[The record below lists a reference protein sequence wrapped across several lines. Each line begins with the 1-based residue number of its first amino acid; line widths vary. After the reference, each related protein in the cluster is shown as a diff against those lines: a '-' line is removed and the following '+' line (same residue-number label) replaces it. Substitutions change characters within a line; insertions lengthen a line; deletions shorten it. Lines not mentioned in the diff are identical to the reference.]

1 MTAPFADAQVA
12 EVLIRT
18 LRQLVVLE
26 HRKHPSTLHSWGAM
40 KSYLWPRLP
49 HTAQVPD
56 LATALLAAD
65 AAISSGVKFD
75 AWCAGAVLR
84 SRAGNTWRGCFYQ
97 PYKATRDPRVTNR
110 GVRAERALR
119 GD

>member
-1 MTAPFADAQVA
+1 MTVPFSDAQVA

-18 LRQLVVLE
+18 LRQLVHQE
-26 HRKHPSTLHSWGAM
+26 HRKHPTTLRNWQAM
-40 KSYLWPRLP
+40 KAHLWPRLP
-49 HTAQVPD
+49 HTDQVPD

-65 AAISSGVKFD
+65 AAIASGVKFD
-75 AWCAGAVLR
+75 QWCHGALLR
-84 SRAGNTWRGCFYQ
+84 SRAGYAWRGCLYQ

-110 GVRAERALR
+110 GVRAERAPR